1 MCSISSSSYPNPKKY
16 ERLIGADMVLDTP
29 VEFSTIL
36 PENKLIGKK
45 HKTPPIRIKETT
57 KVNIALFKMNLFI
70 QR

>member
-1 MCSISSSSYPNPKKY
+1 
-16 ERLIGADMVLDTP
+16 MVLDIP

-45 HKTPPIRIKETT
+45 HKTPPMRRKETT
-57 KVNIALFKMNLFI
+57 KANIALFKMNLFI

>member
-45 HKTPPIRIKETT
+45 HKTPPIRIKEKT
-57 KVNIALFKMNLFI
+57 KANIALFKMNLFI

>member
-1 MCSISSSSYPNPKKY
+1 
-16 ERLIGADMVLDTP
+16 MVLDIP

-45 HKTPPIRIKETT
+45 HKTPPMRRKETT
-57 KVNIALFKMNLFI
+57 KASTALFKMNLFI

>member
-1 MCSISSSSYPNPKKY
+1 
-16 ERLIGADMVLDTP
+16 MVLDIP

-45 HKTPPIRIKETT
+45 HKTPPIRRKEAT
-57 KVNIALFKMNLFI
+57 KVSIALCKMNLFI